1 MRAAA
6 QACTQDLQPDTGNS
20 NGGGVGRADF
30 ACALEIIVDGLL
42 FLPNC
47 A

>member
-6 QACTQDLQPDTGNS
+6 QGCIQDLQPDTGSS
-20 NGGGVGRADF
+20 NGGRVGRADF
-30 ACALEIIVDGLL
+30 AGALEIIVDGLL